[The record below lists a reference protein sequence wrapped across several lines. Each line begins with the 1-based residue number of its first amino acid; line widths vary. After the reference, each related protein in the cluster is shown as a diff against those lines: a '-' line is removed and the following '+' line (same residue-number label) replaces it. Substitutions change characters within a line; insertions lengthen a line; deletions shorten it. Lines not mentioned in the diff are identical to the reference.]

1 MLTLESIR
9 KIYPVNSIASV
20 TSSKYQGVSVKLL
33 NTVTDFI
40 KDNPGATRKDLIDHV
55 IVEHKNKGTIIRRT
69 IPKLLNAGV
78 LKRVYIGKEQCG
90 GDYRYY
96 LMSQDMPESDKE
108 IIRQNEICAY
118 LEKNGMASVA
128 RLSRYLKSC
137 NVTINKIL
145 IKLLAT
151 DRITKADIGAKS
163 GGRIVYMYDIKRIEK

>member
-9 KIYPVNSIASV
+9 KIYPANSVSV
-20 TSSKYQGVSVKLL
+20 LKPSNKQGVSDKLIS
-33 NTVTDFI
+33 TVTDFI
-40 KDNPGATRKDLIDHV
+40 KDNAGATRKDLIDHV

-69 IPKLLNAGV
+69 IPKLLTAGI

-90 GDYRYY
+90 GDYHYY
-96 LMSQDMPESDKE
+96 LMDQEMPESDKD

-128 RLSRYLKSC
+128 RLARYLKSC

-145 IKLLAT
+145 IKLLAV
-151 DRITKADIGAKS
+151 DRITKNDIGAKN
-163 GGRIVYMYDIKRIEK
+163 GGRIVYMYDIKRNEK

>member
-1 MLTLESIR
+1 MLTLEAIR
-9 KIYPVNSIASV
+9 KIYPVNSVSV
-20 TSSKYQGVSVKLL
+20 VKSSKYQGVSVKLL
-33 NTVTDFI
+33 NTITDFI
-40 KDNPGATRKDLIDHV
+40 KDNAGATRKDLIDHV

-69 IPKLLNAGV
+69 IPKLLTVGI

-96 LMSQDMPESDKE
+96 LMAQDMPESDKE

-128 RLSRYLKSC
+128 RLARYLKSC

-145 IKLLAT
+145 MKLLAV
-151 DRITKADIGAKS
+151 DRITKNDIGAKN
-163 GGRIVYMYDIKRIEK
+163 GGRIVYMYDIKRNEK